1 MSAKGQVLDGL
12 RKLLEACTLED
23 LRASIEEHERLCAS
37 VCNDEM
43 LERLAAEFRFPL
55 PQLVGP
61 EAANAPRAKRTT
73 FYTNEVR
80 LHLHLIFDTGLF
92 FSGSCLVS

>member
-23 LRASIEEHERLCAS
+23 LRASIEEHEHLCAS
-37 VCNDEM
+37 VCNDDM
-43 LERLAAEFRFPL
+43 LERLAAEFRFP
-55 PQLVGP
+55 PPSAGP
-61 EAANAPRAKRTT
+61 EAADAPRAKRTT

-92 FSGSCLVS
+92 FSGSCPAS